1 MLNRTETAAHCVLV
15 ACDRRLA
22 RRGNPLLN
30 NLQACDRLHALGFRI
45 VRSRDLHPAFGR
57 GDDFE
62 AVYVHPDCGF
72 AVAYVTERW
81 ADGTF
86 WRVERRPL
94 PL

>member
-1 MLNRTETAAHCVLV
+1 MTRFETSVHCLLV

-22 RRGNPLLN
+22 RNGNPMLS
-30 NLQACDRLHALGFRI
+30 NLQAQDRLHALGFRI
-45 VRSRDLHPAFGR
+45 ARSRNLYPAFGR

-81 ADGTF
+81 ADGEF
-86 WRVERRPL
+86 WRLERRPL
-94 PL
+94 PR